1 MAKSVNYTKSVGL
14 PVARAH
20 AVVTSEAYLLTV
32 DETSDGSSSNLVVES
47 GERTVEPDGTVN
59 AAVVASQPASTSD
72 DGASIPAMSVEQ
84 TTVVTP
90 LVGGRFTVSSVTA
103 LPKGMGSMTLLLE
116 YRGGQDS
123 TDGQDAVS
131 DAVSDAAAV
140 TADAVAV
147 TAVDATVT
155 AEVKIPLLGGK
166 LAAKLLEKSE
176 DSVDKAIR
184 RVNRLSGEL

>member
-59 AAVVASQPASTSD
+59 DAVVASQPASTSD

-116 YRGGQDS
+116 YRGGQDT

-131 DAVSDAAAV
+131 DVASDAAA
-140 TADAVAV
+140 DAAAV

>member
-32 DETSDGSSSNLVVES
+32 DQTSDGSSSNLVVES

-116 YRGGQDS
+116 YRGGQDT

-131 DAVSDAAAV
+131 DVASDAA
-140 TADAVAV
+140 AV

-166 LAAKLLEKSE
+166 LAAKLLEKAE

>member
-131 DAVSDAAAV
+131 DVASDAA
-140 TADAVAV
+140 AV

-166 LAAKLLEKSE
+166 LAAKLLEKAE

-184 RVNRLSGEL
+184 RVNRLSKEL